1 MNVDLS
7 EPALRRRMA
16 AGLSSTATG
25 RPARRALTA
34 AVYGISVLLALPIMG
49 TTSARG
55 ESLVEALTMA
65 YQSNPTL
72 QAQRARLRAT
82 DEGVAEAL
90 SGWRPEV
97 EVTGSGAKT
106 RQSFNADTS
115 NSNRT
120 PYSSTLNVTQSLY
133 RGGRTVAETS
143 QAESEVEAAR
153 ARLTSVE
160 QVVLLD
166 AVTAYMN
173 VFRDEAVLELN
184 IKNEQVLARQLEA
197 TRDRFTVGEVTRT
210 DVAQAESR
218 LAGALADRRQAEGD
232 LEVSRAT
239 YRQIVGAMPGTLTRP
254 DLPRPPA
261 ADSEEAAGLANAQ
274 NPDVL
279 AAIHDAAAAQIN
291 VRAVTGELLPSV
303 DLTANAS
310 RSRDQVIEDRTTN
323 TLSVT
328 AALTIPLY
336 QTGSVSARVREAK
349 QLAERARRL
358 IDEARRAAVQ
368 DAASAWETLVVA
380 QARIEALDS
389 QVRAAV
395 IALDGVTQEA
405 TVGSRTVLDVLDA
418 EQELLNAQ
426 VGLVGARRDEI
437 VAHFDLLAAVGG
449 LTARGLSLPVDP
461 YDEKGYYST
470 IRNRWWGLDTG
481 TAD

>member
-1 MNVDLS
+1 M
-7 EPALRRRMA
+7 
-16 AGLSSTATG
+16 
-25 RPARRALTA
+25 
-34 AVYGISVLLALPIMG
+34 ALPIVG

-55 ESLVEALTMA
+55 ESLIEALTMA

-72 QAQRARLRAT
+72 RAQRARLRAT
-82 DEGVAEAL
+82 DEGVAQAL

-97 EVTGSGAKT
+97 ELTGSGAKT
-106 RQSFNADTS
+106 RQRTNAVPAKS
-115 NSNRT
+115 SRT
-120 PYSSTLNVTQSLY
+120 PYSGTLSVTQSLY

-166 AVTAYMN
+166 AATAYMD
-173 VFRDEAVLELN
+173 VVRDEAVLELN
-184 IKNEQVLARQLEA
+184 VNNEQVLTRQLEA
-197 TRDRFTVGEVTRT
+197 TRDRFSVGEVTRT

-218 LAGALADRRQAEGD
+218 LAGALADRRQAEGN

-239 YRQIVGAMPGTLTRP
+239 YRQIMGTMPGTLSQP
-254 DLPRPPA
+254 DLPQPPA
-261 ADSEEAAGLANAQ
+261 ADGEEAAQLADTQ
-274 NPDVL
+274 NPGVL
-279 AAIHDAAAAQIN
+279 AAIHDEAAAQIN

-310 RSRDQVIEDRTTN
+310 RSRNQAIEDRTTN
-323 TLSVT
+323 TVSVT

-336 QTGSVSARVREAK
+336 QTGSVSARVRAAK
-349 QLAERARRL
+349 QLADRARRL

-368 DAASAWETLVVA
+368 DAASAWETLVAVRS
-380 QARIEALDS
+380 RIEALSS
-389 QVRAAV
+389 QVRAAQ

-426 VGLVGARRDEI
+426 VGLVGAQRDEI

-461 YDEKGYYST
+461 YDEKEYYST

-481 TAD
+481 ATE